1 MNSKMLLFT
10 IFSVCIA
17 MQSTQAVVQPN
28 DITNLFEAFRTS
40 QGDSGFGTI
49 NSILIRYK
57 SSKDDMKEVLRSRAT
72 FNGVANTTLLHAAVR
87 GNNIGLT
94 AIMFQKASILAGEYQ
109 AFAREMANA
118 LDGNNLKPMDYAVQ
132 LNNQSI
138 INVLRTFTDSG
149 TSSSTGTS
157 SSGASTSS
165 GSSYSTSGSSSGT
178 SAGSSSSGATSSTAN
193 LQTDIVNLFNAISN
207 SNFSQVRSIIIAYK
221 NSAAN
226 MKSLLE
232 ATKTVNGI
240 DMTTSLHVAAQKNDI
255 SSAGFIISKSSIVN
269 PISPNFGAT
278 LANKIDGAG
287 KKPIDYVADQ
297 SSALYNFLRGLTA
310 AASGSSSSS
319 GPGN

>member
-1 MNSKMLLFT
+1 MNSRMLLLA
-10 IFSVCIA
+10 IFSVCA
-17 MQSTQAVVQPN
+17 AVHSTQAAVQPG
-28 DITNLFEAFRTS
+28 DISDLFNALQAS

-57 SSKDDMKEVLRSRAT
+57 SSKDDMKQILRARAT
-72 FNGVANTTLLHAAVR
+72 FNGVANTTPLHAVVR

-138 INVLRTFTDSG
+138 INVLKTFTDSG
-149 TSSSTGTS
+149 TSSSTGAS

-165 GSSYSTSGSSSGT
+165 GSSYSTSGASSGT
-178 SAGSSSSGATSSTAN
+178 STSSSSSAATSSARN
-193 LQTDIVNLFNAISN
+193 LQTDTVNLFNALSGG
-207 SNFSQVRSIIIAYK
+207 NFSQVRSIILAYK

-232 ATKTVNGI
+232 VVQTVNGV
-240 DMTTSLHVAAQKNDI
+240 DMTTPLHVAAQRNDI

-269 PISPNFGAT
+269 PISPNFGST

-287 KKPIDYVADQ
+287 KKPIDYVVDQ
-297 SSALYNFLRGLTA
+297 SSTLYNFLKGLTA
-310 AASGSSSSS
+310 ST
-319 GPGN
+319 GN

>member
-1 MNSKMLLFT
+1 MNSRMLLLA
-10 IFSVCIA
+10 IFSACIA
-17 MQSTQAVVQPN
+17 VQSTQATVQTS
-28 DITNLFEAFRTS
+28 DISDLFNALQAS
-40 QGDSGFGTI
+40 QGDSGFSTI

-57 SSKDDMKEVLRSRAT
+57 SSKDDMKQILRARAT
-72 FNGVANTTLLHAAVR
+72 FNGVANTTPLHAVVR

-138 INVLRTFTDSG
+138 INVLKTFTDSG
-149 TSSSTGTS
+149 TSTGAS

-165 GSSYSTSGSSSGT
+165 GSSYSTSASSSGT
-178 SAGSSSSGATSSTAN
+178 STSSSSSAATSSARN
-193 LQTDIVNLFNAISN
+193 LQTDTVNLFNALSGG
-207 SNFSQVRSIIIAYK
+207 NFSQVRSIILAYK

-232 ATKTVNGI
+232 VVQTVNGV
-240 DMTTSLHVAAQKNDI
+240 DMTTPLHVAAQRNDI

-269 PISPNFGAT
+269 PISPNFGST

-287 KKPIDYVADQ
+287 KKPIDYVVDQ
-297 SSALYNFLRGLTA
+297 SSTLYNFLKGLTA
-310 AASGSSSSS
+310 ST
-319 GPGN
+319 GN